1 MIKYNL
7 SLDNALNHSGYAIFQ
22 NNKLIKYGV
31 IDASKEQTAGQK
43 FLYLYNSLQS
53 ILDTFDIVNIFFEDC
68 QCQSNQQTYK
78 ILSEVQGVIT
88 LFCEQ
93 NNIGYK
99 ILSPS
104 HWRKV
109 LKDKY
114 GMSWGRKRVEQKQT
128 AIDFIQEHYKKEV
141 DSDTADAICIG
152 CAANIEINK
161 TESAF

>member
-1 MIKYNL
+1 MRL
-7 SLDNALNHSGYAIFQ
+7 LALDQASRVTGVAIF
-22 NNKLIKYGV
+22 NDDKLVKYG
-31 IDASKEQTAGQK
+31 
-43 FLYLYNSLQS
+43 
-53 ILDTFDIVNIFFEDC
+53 TFEIK
-68 QCQSNQQTYK
+68 SNQELGKRLTQFLENLDKLYAAYHFDAVAYEDIQLQMGNVETYK
-78 ILSEVQGVIT
+78 KLAYIQAMIL
-88 LFCEQ
+88 FWCEKHEK
-93 NNIGYK
+93 NLYC
-99 ILSPS
+99 LSPS

-114 GMSWGRKRVEQKQT
+114 GMSWGRKRAEQKQT